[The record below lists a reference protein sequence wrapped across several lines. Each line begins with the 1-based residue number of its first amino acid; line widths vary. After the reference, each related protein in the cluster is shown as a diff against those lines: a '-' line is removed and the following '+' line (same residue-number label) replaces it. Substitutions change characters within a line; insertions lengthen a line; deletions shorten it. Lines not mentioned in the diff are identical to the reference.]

1 MMLKKMKVS
10 SQLKGGIY
18 EVSFGYN
25 TKLYNEYRD
34 FCKKRGWLMSRQ
46 FEIMMEKQLKHQEEA
61 I

>member
-1 MMLKKMKVS
+1 MKVS
-10 SQLKGGIY
+10 RQLKGGIY

-25 TKLYNEYRD
+25 TKLYNEYRG

-46 FEIMMEKQLKHQEEA
+46 FEIMTEKQLKHQEEV